1 MKTEKWIIE
10 IPSDVRLSDVIIAG
24 GDTFREKMMLAI
36 IKNAKE
42 VIELHAEGEDHSSP
56 DYSID
61 GKDVSCLCMDVFV
74 PKDEVK

>member
-1 MKTEKWIIE
+1 MDKRFYLVE
-10 IPSDVRLSDVIIAG
+10 IPEECCIDGNLSH
-24 GDTFREKMMLAI
+24 DTVNIMLS
-36 IKNAKE
+36 NAKE

-61 GKDVSCLCMDVFV
+61 GKDVICHCMDVFV